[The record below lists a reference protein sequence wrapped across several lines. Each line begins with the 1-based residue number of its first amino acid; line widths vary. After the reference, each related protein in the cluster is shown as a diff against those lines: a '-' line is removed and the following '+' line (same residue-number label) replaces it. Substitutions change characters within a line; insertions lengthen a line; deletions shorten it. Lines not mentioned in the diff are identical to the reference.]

1 MLLWTSAAYLLK
13 QWLEF
18 FAAFLPPNTSEI
30 IFSGMI
36 LLQKF
41 R

>member
-1 MLLWTSAAYLLK
+1 LREALSKTFSTHLARAVK
-13 QWLEF
+13 
-18 FAAFLPPNTSEI
+18 TIEI

-41 R
+41 REQARE